1 MRISDWS
8 SDVCSSDLIE
18 EDVDDAPGAI
28 AQRGRAQDRQHQV
41 EDFESAV
48 SAEGLAEV
56 LLVAGK
62 ARFGGEVKQAEHAD
76 GGVNGKAGAGDFSAL
91 HLALQQ
97 VVGRSEGNTSEREQL
112 MCIPQTD
119 LCMHKQN

>member
-41 EDFESAV
+41 EAFASAV

-56 LLVAGK
+56 LLVVGK
-62 ARFGGEVKQAEHAD
+62 ARFGGDVEPAEHAD
-76 GGVNGKAGAGDFSAL
+76 GGVNEKAGEGEI
-91 HLALQQ
+91 
-97 VVGRSEGNTSEREQL
+97 GRAACRERGGQYVE
-112 MCIPQTD
+112 I
-119 LCMHKQN
+119 